1 MVWGTNVCVC
11 VSIKVEIFQKITINR
26 NLNSEE
32 CFLITDFSQKNNFI
46 LDRVKV
52 IQAKTN
58 QFGSDYWYSL
68 DLSCNVEYK
77 QWKSIKINI

>member
-1 MVWGTNVCVC
+1 MCVC

-58 QFGSDYWYSL
+58 QFGSDY
-68 DLSCNVEYK
+68 
-77 QWKSIKINI
+77 